1 MIFCEPKY
9 FKDEPFAV
17 RSYEAGVTDHVALP
31 TLCNYMQEIAGHNAD
46 ELGWGIKT
54 LQSKGITWMLSH
66 LHVKV
71 SRYVPWGET
80 VNMRTWPSGMKG
92 RLIAKRCFQ
101 AADSSGGRLL
111 EAHSEWLYV
120 DMNAQKI
127 VRLPETFSELVP
139 PGTPGVEFTDIGG
152 KSPAFPSITHS
163 AEILVRR
170 SDLDFND
177 HVNNVHYVEWML
189 EAMPGSDRP
198 AEMDIVFHKAA
209 KAGDVLVSE
218 VFADGA
224 RTCHRIRR
232 PSDDAVL
239 ATAVMMWPVPR
250 RVVICLGSNI
260 EPRLEYLD
268 RAQAAL
274 AALPDTRL
282 DRESETE
289 ETEPVDVPEEFAS
302 QKFLNR
308 ILVFETSL
316 SPEEFAHEMHKI
328 EDSLGR
334 ERGPVRNAPRTIDID
349 MIDYEG
355 VVSNDPVLTLPHPR
369 ASSRSFVSAP
379 LVRMGISL
387 SSDDLL
393 SVQNDRPDSPPS
405 PAD

>member
-9 FKDEPFAV
+9 FKDEPFTV
-17 RSYEAGVTDHVALP
+17 RSYEAGVSDHVALSN
-31 TLCNYMQEIAGHNAD
+31 LCNYMQEIAGLNAD

-54 LQSKGITWMLSH
+54 LQAKGITWMLSH

-80 VNMRTWPSGMKG
+80 VNIRTWPSGMKG

-101 AADSSGGRLL
+101 AADAKGGRLL
-111 EAHSEWLYV
+111 EAYSEWLYV

-127 VRLPETFSELVP
+127 VRLPENFSDLVP
-139 PGTPGVEFTDIGG
+139 PGTPGVEFPDLGA
-152 KSPAFPSITHS
+152 KSPNFPSITHS
-163 AEILVRR
+163 CEILVRK

-198 AEMDIVFHKAA
+198 VEMDIIFHKAA
-209 KAGDVLVSE
+209 KAGDSLVSE
-218 VFADGA
+218 VFSDGA

-239 ATAVMMWPVPR
+239 ATAIMTWPVPK
-250 RVVICLGSNI
+250 RVVISLGSNI
-260 EPRLEYLD
+260 EPRMEYLD
-268 RAQAAL
+268 RAQDAL
-274 AALPDTRL
+274 SALSSTRL
-282 DRESETE
+282 VKASTTE
-289 ETEPVDVPEEFAS
+289 ETEPVDVPDEFAS

-308 ILVFETSL
+308 LLIFETSL
-316 SPEEFAHEMHKI
+316 SPEEFSHEMHKI

-334 ERGPVRNAPRTIDID
+334 KRGSVRNTPRTIDID

-355 VVSNDPVLTLPHPR
+355 VISNDPALTLPHPR
-369 ASSRSFVSAP
+369 AASRRFVAEP
-379 LVRMGISL
+379 LARMGIAIG
-387 SSDDLL
+387 
-393 SVQNDRPDSPPS
+393 R
-405 PAD
+405 